1 MDLQRPIPFSARQ
14 LFGIRQIH
22 SYMERLC
29 TAQQQFINLA
39 RERGDNDRRDRR
51 VRELQERVSEFM
63 NTIDKLADDYDISDR
78 VLEDMTIYMQLVPD
92 FPDEYYGRPHR
103 GESHRLEPDS
113 DRARQAP
120 DNPPVARER
129 LPISQQPDIVQFI
142 SQTAPDYNPR
152 HAQATGTVRL

>member
-14 LFGIRQIH
+14 LFGIRRIH
-22 SYMERLC
+22 SYMEHLY
-29 TAQQQFINLA
+29 TTQQQFINLA
-39 RERGDNDRRDRR
+39 RRRGDNNARDQRLR
-51 VRELQERVSEFM
+51 DLRGRIDFFM
-63 NTIDKLADDYDISDR
+63 GVIDELADDYGISDR

>member
-22 SYMERLC
+22 SYMERMC

-39 RERGDNDRRDRR
+39 RERGDSNTRDRR
-51 VRELQERVSEFM
+51 LRELRERLDFFM
-63 NTIDKLADDYDISDR
+63 GVIDELADDYDISDC
-78 VLEDMTIYMQLVPD
+78 VLEDVTIYVQLVPA

-103 GESHRLEPDS
+103 GESHRLEPES
-113 DRARQAP
+113 DRESQAP

-129 LPISQQPDIVQFI
+129 LPSSQQPDLAQFI
-142 SQTAPDYNPR
+142 NQVAPDYNPR
-152 HAQATGTVRL
+152 HA